1 MGWIPEAQPGR
12 AAEARRWFIVAIV
25 VAVAYAPAA
34 VAIAMLLTGE
44 A

>member
-1 MGWIPEAQPGR
+1 MPWIPQAEPAR
-12 AAEARRWFIVAIV
+12 LAEARRWLIVAIV

-34 VAIAMLLTGE
+34 VAIAMLVTGE

>member
-1 MGWIPEAQPGR
+1 MGWIPEAETGR
-12 AAEARRWFIVAIV
+12 FTETRRWLIVAIV